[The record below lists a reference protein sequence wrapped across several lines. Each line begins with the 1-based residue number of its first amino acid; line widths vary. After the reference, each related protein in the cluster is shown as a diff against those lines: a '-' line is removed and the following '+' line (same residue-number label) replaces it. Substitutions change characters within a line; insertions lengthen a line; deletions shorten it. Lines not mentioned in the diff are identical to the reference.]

1 MRKMGTILEAFA
13 ENELCM
19 EEESERRSPEHQ
31 RLCEE
36 AGRLQCK
43 LEEKLDEEERQL
55 LDSLTDVL
63 SEEYNCYAKSRF
75 VRGYRLG
82 VLMTMEVF
90 ADQDT
95 FVPHPPA

>member
-1 MRKMGTILEAFA
+1 METILEAFA
-13 ENELCM
+13 ENELCV
-19 EEESERRSPEHQ
+19 EEESETRSPEHQ

-36 AGRLQCK
+36 AGRLQCQ
-43 LEEKLDEEERQL
+43 LEERLGEEERQL

-63 SEEYNCYAKSRF
+63 TAESSCYAKSRF

-90 ADQDT
+90 AEQDT